1 MKLQIN
7 KSTTIAEVQTEFS
20 KLFPFLKIEFF
31 TRSRETDGSLWSK
44 HMVFNRTKTMDEIG
58 QIKADD
64 NTIEI
69 SPSMTVN
76 TFEQNLQ
83 KDFGLSVQVFRK
95 SGNVWLQTTATDEWT
110 LAAQN
115 QKAMEMEKRTASDKN
130 IIDAGVRQELE

>member
-7 KSTTIAEVQTEFS
+7 KSTTIAQIQTEFS

-31 TRSRETDGSLWSK
+31 TRPREADGSLWSK

-58 QIKADD
+58 QLKA
-64 NTIEI
+64 NENSIEVN
-69 SPSMTVN
+69 PSMTVN

-95 SGNVWLQTTATDEWT
+95 SMGSWIATTESDSWTFAVQNEKGKEAATNIPEMLYVGRD
-110 LAAQN
+110 N
-115 QKAMEMEKRTASDKN
+115 QED
-130 IIDAGVRQELE
+130 

>member
-31 TRSRETDGSLWSK
+31 TRPREADGSLWSK
-44 HMVFNRTKTMDEIG
+44 HMVFNHNKTMDEVG
-58 QIKADD
+58 QLKADN

-76 TFEQNLQ
+76 AFEQNLQ

-95 SGNVWLQTTATDEWT
+95 SMGSWIATTESDSWTFAVQNEKGEEAATNIPEMVYVGRD
-110 LAAQN
+110 N
-115 QKAMEMEKRTASDKN
+115 QED
-130 IIDAGVRQELE
+130 

>member
-7 KSTTIAEVQTEFS
+7 KSTTIVEIQTEFS

-31 TRSRETDGSLWSK
+31 TRPREADGSLWSK
-44 HMVFNRTKTMDEIG
+44 HMVFNHNKTMDEVG
-58 QIKADD
+58 QLKADN

-76 TFEQNLQ
+76 AFEQNLQ

-95 SGNVWLQTTATDEWT
+95 SMGSWIATTESDSWTFAVQNEKGEEAATNIPEMIYIGRD
-110 LAAQN
+110 N
-115 QKAMEMEKRTASDKN
+115 QED
-130 IIDAGVRQELE
+130 

>member
-31 TRSRETDGSLWSK
+31 TRPREADGSLWSK
-44 HMVFNRTKTMDEIG
+44 HMVFNHNKTMDEVG
-58 QIKADD
+58 QLKADN

-76 TFEQNLQ
+76 AFEQNLQ

-95 SGNVWLQTTATDEWT
+95 SMGTWIATTESDSWTFAVQNEKGEEAATNIPEMVYVGRD
-110 LAAQN
+110 N
-115 QKAMEMEKRTASDKN
+115 QED
-130 IIDAGVRQELE
+130 

>member
-7 KSTTIAEVQTEFS
+7 KSTTIVEIQTEFS

-31 TRSRETDGSLWSK
+31 TRPREADGSLWSK
-44 HMVFNRTKTMDEIG
+44 HMVFNHNKTMDEVG
-58 QIKADD
+58 QLKADN

-76 TFEQNLQ
+76 AFEQNLQ

-95 SGNVWLQTTATDEWT
+95 SMGSWIATTESDSWTFAVQNEKGEEAATNIPEMVYVGRD
-110 LAAQN
+110 N
-115 QKAMEMEKRTASDKN
+115 QED
-130 IIDAGVRQELE
+130 

>member
-7 KSTTIAEVQTEFS
+7 KSTTIAQIQTEFS

-31 TRSRETDGSLWSK
+31 TRPREADGSLWSK

-58 QIKADD
+58 QLKA
-64 NTIEI
+64 NENSIEVN
-69 SPSMTVN
+69 PSMTVN

-95 SGNVWLQTTATDEWT
+95 SMGSWIATTESDSWTFAVQNEKGEEAATNIPEMVFVGRD
-110 LAAQN
+110 N
-115 QKAMEMEKRTASDKN
+115 QED
-130 IIDAGVRQELE
+130 

>member
-31 TRSRETDGSLWSK
+31 TRPRETDGSLWSK

-95 SGNVWLQTTATDEWT
+95 SMGTWIATTESDSWTFAVQNEKGEEAATNIPEMVYVGRD
-110 LAAQN
+110 N
-115 QKAMEMEKRTASDKN
+115 QED
-130 IIDAGVRQELE
+130 

>member
-7 KSTTIAEVQTEFS
+7 KSTTIAQIQTEFS

-31 TRSRETDGSLWSK
+31 TRPREADGSLWSK

-58 QIKADD
+58 QLKSNENI
-64 NTIEI
+64 IEV

-95 SGNVWLQTTATDEWT
+95 SMGSWIATTESDSWTFAVQNEKGKEAATNIPEMLYVGRD
-110 LAAQN
+110 N
-115 QKAMEMEKRTASDKN
+115 QED
-130 IIDAGVRQELE
+130 

>member
-7 KSTTIAEVQTEFS
+7 KSTTIVEIQTEFS

-31 TRSRETDGSLWSK
+31 TRPREANGSLWSK
-44 HMVFNRTKTMDEIG
+44 YMVFNHAKTMDEVG
-58 QIKADD
+58 QLKADN

-76 TFEQNLQ
+76 AFEQNLQ

-95 SGNVWLQTTATDEWT
+95 SMGSWIATTESDSWTFAVQNEKGEEAATNIPEMIYIGRD
-110 LAAQN
+110 N
-115 QKAMEMEKRTASDKN
+115 QED
-130 IIDAGVRQELE
+130 